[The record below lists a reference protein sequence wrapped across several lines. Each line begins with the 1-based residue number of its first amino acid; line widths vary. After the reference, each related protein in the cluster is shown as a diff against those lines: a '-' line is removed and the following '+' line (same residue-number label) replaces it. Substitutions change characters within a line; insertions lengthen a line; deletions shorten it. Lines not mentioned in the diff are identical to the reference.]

1 MGKFGLSG
9 NDAIKPMRFLSGGQ
23 KSRAGSVQKGKRD
36 EMHDSMRGRR
46 DRQTIEGEMD
56 ET

>member
-1 MGKFGLSG
+1 MGKLGLSG

-23 KSRAGSVQKGKRD
+23 KSRAGSVKEGGRD

-46 DRQTIEGEMD
+46 DRPTIEGEMD

>member
-23 KSRAGSVQKGKRD
+23 KSRAGSVKEGGRD
-36 EMHDSMRGRR
+36 EMHDSMRRRR
-46 DRQTIEGEMD
+46 DRPTIEGEMD